1 MPAGLP
7 FLLII
12 FYIICFLMGIACL
25 VFEVLLV
32 LSIIGMVKANN
43 AAKTDP
49 ETYLPIAKKKKNM
62 LVMSVIGIGASL
74 LVVFAAFIVYIIAV
88 MGMIG
93 GM

>member
-1 MPAGLP
+1 
-7 FLLII
+7 
-12 FYIICFLMGIACL
+12 MGIACL

-49 ETYLPIAKKKKNM
+49 DTYLPIAKKKKNM
-62 LVMSVIGIGASL
+62 LIMSVIGIGVSL
-74 LVVFAAFIVYIIAV
+74 LIVFAAFIVYIIAV
-88 MGMIG
+88 MGMMG